1 MCHSS
6 CIQFGH
12 SQLSRE
18 EIRNKK
24 VLEVGALDINGSFR
38 EFVCDFEP
46 STYLGVDIAPGPGVD
61 AICDISRLV
70 NRYGKESFDVVI
82 CTELLE
88 HVRNWRNGISNLK
101 NVLRPNGILLLTT
114 RSKGFGYHGF
124 PFDFWR
130 YEVDD
135 MNMILG
141 DMVIETNEKDFAIP
155 GVFVKVRKPIF
166 FAEINLDAFELYSII
181 RFKRCKNINELYI
194 IIFRAKNTMR
204 QFLSRILPAGLK
216 ATIRK
221 LVFIK

>member
-1 MCHSS
+1 
-6 CIQFGH
+6 
-12 SQLSRE
+12 
-18 EIRNKK
+18 
-24 VLEVGALDINGSFR
+24 
-38 EFVCDFEP
+38 
-46 STYLGVDIAPGPGVD
+46 
-61 AICDISRLV
+61 
-70 NRYGKESFDVVI
+70 
-82 CTELLE
+82 
-88 HVRNWRNGISNLK
+88 LK